1 MTEKYLRK
9 GRSSCKV
16 YSSFLIM
23 TMEEFEIDWWQRAA
37 RLKRWSVKLTE
48 RTERLKEC
56 SLVGERVVRVDEE
69 DIVSCH
75 RHHKPS
81 AVLEISSKIVEE

>member
-1 MTEKYLRK
+1 MMK
-9 GRSSCKV
+9 
-16 YSSFLIM
+16 
-23 TMEEFEIDWWQRAA
+23 MEEFVIDWWQRAA

-48 RTERLKEC
+48 RTERLEEC

-69 DIVSCH
+69 YIVPCH

-81 AVLEISSKIVEE
+81 AVLEISSKIGEE